1 MLLYRIVIAVRRE
14 EQGTLGR
21 PIWLYYRYLA
31 SHLGLA
37 GLPVRSSVLTP
48 VPVSLG
54 SYTLTR
60 SENIWP
66 AFR

>member
-37 GLPVRSSVLTP
+37 GLPVRTNASIAPTP
-48 VPVSLG
+48 GTS
-54 SYTLTR
+54 
-60 SENIWP
+60 SENI
-66 AFR
+66 

>member
-37 GLPVRSSVLTP
+37 GLPVRTNASIATAVLHP
-48 VPVSLG
+48 GHAQKISLG
-54 SYTLTR
+54 QR
-60 SENIWP
+60 QVP
-66 AFR
+66 G

>member
-37 GLPVRSSVLTP
+37 GLPVRTNASIARTP
-48 VPVSLG
+48 TPWD
-54 SYTLTR
+54 TLR
-60 SENIWP
+60 KYL
-66 AFR
+66 